1 MNEIGVDGCVN
12 VCDTRSLPNLAFPEG
27 CFLSPHILLSG
38 SLFLSYDFFFFV
50 AFVHPSQARALFLA
64 LLD

>member
-12 VCDTRSLPNLAFPEG
+12 VCETQSLPNLAFPEG
-27 CFLSPHILLSG
+27 SFLSPHPLLSG
-38 SLFLSYDFFFFV
+38 PLFLSYDLFFFV
-50 AFVHPSQARALFLA
+50 TFMHPSQARALFLS